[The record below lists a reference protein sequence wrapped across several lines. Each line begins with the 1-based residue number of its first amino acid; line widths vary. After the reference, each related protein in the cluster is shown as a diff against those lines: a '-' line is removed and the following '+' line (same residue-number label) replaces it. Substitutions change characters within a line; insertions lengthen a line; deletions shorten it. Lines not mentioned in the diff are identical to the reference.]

1 MESPS
6 QYEDHFT
13 AFIDFLGF
21 ADTSTGSDEASRM
34 KILDLLLSLSALRGD
49 FELRTQSHD
58 SGQTNSIRPA
68 ISTFSDHIVISF
80 PIAPVRDLHSDEQ
93 TGAFLIVNQF
103 VTLLQSIVA
112 SALRIGFLI
121 RGGATIGRLYHTSGV
136 VFGEAMVEAYRIEST
151 VSVYPRI
158 VLSQRITRRP
168 AWKHNAN
175 VVLDQDGLYCF
186 DYFRTLIL
194 HSAPPGEGYSAGVRA
209 WLSDAVAVISN
220 KLLDLEAKGQLKEI
234 AKWEWFAREFRRGVE
249 SLNPQLLTAFGLS
262 PSDINWWPERKQ
274 PTTSLLNFQDTPK

>member
-1 MESPS
+1 MESPT

-58 SGQTNSIRPA
+58 SGQTQSIRPA

-80 PIAPVRDLHSDEQ
+80 PIAPVIRDLHSDEQ
-93 TGAFLIVNQF
+93 TAAFLIVSQF

-151 VSVYPRI
+151 VSVYPRV
-158 VLSQRITRRP
+158 VLSRRITSRP
-168 AWKHNAN
+168 AWKHNAD

-194 HSAPPGEGYSAGVRA
+194 HSAPPGDGYSAGVRA
-209 WLSDAVAVISN
+209 WLCDAVAVISN
-220 KLLDLEAKGQLKEI
+220 KLLDLEEKGHLK
-234 AKWEWFAREFRRGVE
+234 
-249 SLNPQLLTAFGLS
+249 
-262 PSDINWWPERKQ
+262 
-274 PTTSLLNFQDTPK
+274 